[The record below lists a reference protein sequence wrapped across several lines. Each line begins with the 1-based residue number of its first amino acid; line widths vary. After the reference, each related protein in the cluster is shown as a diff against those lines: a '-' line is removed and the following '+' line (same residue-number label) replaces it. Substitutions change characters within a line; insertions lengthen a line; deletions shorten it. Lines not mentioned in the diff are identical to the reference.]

1 MNPVDSV
8 FITYCL
14 SPPLTL
20 LPELVPYPHCTH
32 PGRDSGASSLDQY
45 EFQLLFSLPR
55 EICASV
61 LPPHKE

>member
-8 FITYCL
+8 FITYSL
-14 SPPLTL
+14 SVPSPLF
-20 LPELVPYPHCTH
+20 PELVPYPHCTH
-32 PGRDSGASSLDQY
+32 PGRDSGASSLHQY